1 MIKEEIRKREEE
13 TLRQT
18 LTILTKAFGNYLL
31 EELNDPLIIKD
42 GFVGI
47 ASSHLFPKLGIE
59 SKYLNKRSFN
69 KVFKYIKS
77 YCKKQGLRVKVI
89 NKESK
94 FFYLEVVFI
103 EYRPFTNRV
112 KDHLLLL
119 INRYLLA
126 N

>member
-47 ASSHLFPKLGIE
+47 LLVTYS
-59 SKYLNKRSFN
+59 LNW
-69 KVFKYIKS
+69 
-77 YCKKQGLRVKVI
+77 GLSPNI
-89 NKESK
+89 
-94 FFYLEVVFI
+94 
-103 EYRPFTNRV
+103 
-112 KDHLLLL
+112 
-119 INRYLLA
+119 
-126 N
+126 